1 MKGKAYLINLL
12 FSFTVLFGCST
23 TGGQI
28 TSFEDLTTESKK
40 EGFWKIPQYRV
51 ISIPGLLPFASVGG
65 VHFYKAKRKP
75 SSAIG
80 LSYSASSYV
89 IETTIESTCDEECM
103 VDVRDKILD
112 VKNAASNLI
121 EDKINLTLL
130 RANQAGSG
138 AEDAEKHKLHEML
151 DSATDKY
158 QTARTDLDEKHR
170 EAVKS
175 IRNNGVIV
183 FRWNT
188 NTKKSGWFGLGN
200 ILGGSKEKDETQSGF
215 GLISGL
221 KVSTLYVGDDIK
233 TDWELLNT
241 KSRYSNRFEVTT
253 YAMQVQRIMYMSE
266 QDLSSSLSANLK
278 ASYSQLANI
287 SDTIKNLDNIQIQAA
302 LSKVSNLSNIGVIGN
317 SVRTSVDVDW
327 KTLNQKSKLDTHN
340 GLHTFFAVKSDL
352 TDILDM
358 LAKIRHLKIDY

>member
-1 MKGKAYLINLL
+1 MERKAYFINLL
-12 FSFTVLFGCST
+12 LAFTVLVGCST

-80 LSYSASSYV
+80 LTNSADSYV
-89 IETTIESTCDEECM
+89 IETTINSTCDEECM

-130 RANQAGSG
+130 RASQAING
-138 AEDAEKHKLHEML
+138 AKDAEKQTFQEML
-151 DSATDKY
+151 LCATEKY
-158 QTARTDLDEKHR
+158 RSARTDLDKKHR
-170 EAVKS
+170 AAVKS
-175 IRNNGVIV
+175 IRNNGIIV

-188 NTKKSGWFGLGN
+188 NTKKSGWFGLGG
-200 ILGGSKEKDETQSGF
+200 ILGGAKEKDETQSGF

-233 TDWELLNT
+233 TAWKQINT
-241 KSRYSNRFEVTT
+241 KSRYSNRYEVTT

-266 QDLSSSLSANLK
+266 QDLSSSLSANLE
-278 ASYSQLANI
+278 ASYSQLSNI
-287 SDTIKNLDNIQIQAA
+287 SDTIKTLDNIQIQAA

-317 SVRTSVDVDW
+317 SVRTTLDVDW
-327 KTLNQKSKLDTHN
+327 DALNVKSKLDTHN
-340 GLHTFFAVKSDL
+340 GWHTFFAVKSDL
-352 TDILDM
+352 TDILEM
-358 LAKIRHLKIDY
+358 VTKIRHQ